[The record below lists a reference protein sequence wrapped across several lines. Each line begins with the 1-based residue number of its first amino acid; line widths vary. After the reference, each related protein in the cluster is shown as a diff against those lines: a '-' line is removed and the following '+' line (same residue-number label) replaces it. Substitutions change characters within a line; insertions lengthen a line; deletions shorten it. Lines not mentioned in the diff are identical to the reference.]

1 MQNKINNILKLYEY
15 DEKQRRLEELNYL
28 LFNEN
33 YNYNFVEF
41 LKEKSQLENDLYE
54 LQEIKDLYD
63 NCREMSEIE
72 EFEEEYTYSMSEL
85 NHKIENLEFRKI
97 FSGKDDEENSIIT
110 IHSGAG
116 GTEACDWAQMLFRMY
131 AMFCKS
137 MNFNIEILDEQ
148 IGDVAGIKSITF
160 KSIGE
165 YSYGYFKAE
174 AGVHRL
180 IRNSPYDANNK
191 RHTSFA
197 SVDVLADI
205 NTNIDIQINSSDL
218 KWDYFRGSG
227 AGGQHRNKTETAVR
241 IVHIPTGITA
251 QCQNERSKTQNEQN
265 ALKILKLRLYNN
277 ELLKINEEKKNIDK
291 DKLKINFGSQI
302 RTYTLQPFQLIKD
315 HRTNLETGNVNRFLD
330 GDIKNFIIEYL
341 KLGEI
346 KNDNA

>member
-1 MQNKINNILKLYEY
+1 MQNKINNILELYEY

-28 LFNEN
+28 LLNEN
-33 YNYNFVEF
+33 YNCNFVEF

-63 NCREMSEIE
+63 NCREMSEFE
-72 EFEEEYTYSMSEL
+72 EFKEEYTYSVSEL

-97 FSGKDDEENSIIT
+97 FSGKNDKDNAIIT

-116 GTEACDWAQMLFRMY
+116 GTEACDWVQILFRMY

-137 MNFNIEILDEQ
+137 ENFNIEILDEQ
-148 IGDVAGIKSITF
+148 VGDVVGLKSITF
-160 KSIGE
+160 KVSGQ
-165 YSYGYFKAE
+165 YSYGYLKAE
-174 AGVHRL
+174 IGVHRL
-180 IRNSPYDANNK
+180 IRNSPFDANNK

-197 SVDVLADI
+197 SVDVLPDI
-205 NTNIDIQINSSDL
+205 NREINIEINEKDL

-241 IVHIPTGITA
+241 IVHLPTGIAA
-251 QCQNERSKTQNEQN
+251 QCQNERSKLQNEQN

-277 ELLKINEEKKNIDK
+277 EIKKLNDEKFAVDK
-291 DKLKINFGSQI
+291 SDIKFGSQI

-315 HRTNLETGNVNRFLD
+315 HRTNLETGNVNKFLD

-341 KLGEI
+341 KIGD
-346 KNDNA
+346 KNV